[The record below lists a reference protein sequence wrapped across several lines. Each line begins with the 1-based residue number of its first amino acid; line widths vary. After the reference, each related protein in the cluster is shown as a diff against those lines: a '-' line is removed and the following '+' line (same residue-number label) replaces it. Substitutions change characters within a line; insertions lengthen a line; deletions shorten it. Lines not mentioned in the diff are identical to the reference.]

1 MISCRDIYVELKR
14 GSGGRNGHKERE
26 REREIERKQK
36 MREGE
41 RGERRWCCHG
51 TVTETHDKSMTNP

>member
-1 MISCRDIYVELKR
+1 MVTK
-14 GSGGRNGHKERE
+14 K
-26 REREIERKQK
+26 EREIERKQK

-51 TVTETHDKSMTNP
+51 TVTETHDKSMTKGEVGMCNGHNIKTSVTLP